1 MSTDKAQNG
10 GWYEF
15 PRKHRYSDSDTTIN
29 FEKITG
35 SRRVSNV
42 KEVVVVPRSKQRF
55 LVQLSDVYLWVIS
68 FVARACKFML
78 NEDGFVIVLLENVR
92 LVYPHLDVLEKSK
105 QKTYLDFSNRSNWF
119 AFYKK
124 LDLISTQSVK

>member
-1 MSTDKAQNG
+1 
-10 GWYEF
+10 
-15 PRKHRYSDSDTTIN
+15 
-29 FEKITG
+29 
-35 SRRVSNV
+35 
-42 KEVVVVPRSKQRF
+42 
-55 LVQLSDVYLWVIS
+55 
-68 FVARACKFML
+68 ML

>member
-1 MSTDKAQNG
+1 M
-10 GWYEF
+10 
-15 PRKHRYSDSDTTIN
+15 
-29 FEKITG
+29 
-35 SRRVSNV
+35 
-42 KEVVVVPRSKQRF
+42 VPRSKQRF

-105 QKTYLDFSNRSNWF
+105 QKTYLDFSNRSN
-119 AFYKK
+119 
-124 LDLISTQSVK
+124 